1 MRTDYV
7 PAEILSRLLEALTPQ
22 NALVMELC
30 MSTGMRI
37 SDALSMTYVGAI
49 SVIDSNYP
57 ECVYR
62 YREEKT
68 GKERCVRLDTAWL
81 QRAIEQHDQRSLW
94 LFAGRDP
101 QKHRTRQAV
110 WKDLHRA
117 AKLYR
122 VNGKRLKA
130 HIGPHTARKVYAVGL
145 YHEAVK
151 NGVEAPLEAVQ
162 ANLNHSD
169 LAVTY
174 IYALADEIT
183 ARKSRTKGAKAS

>member
-7 PAEILSRLLEALTPQ
+7 PKELLTRLLEALTPQ

-30 MSTGMRI
+30 MVTGMRVG
-37 SDALSMTYVGAI
+37 DALMVTDESARSLAARKRKTV
-49 SVIDSNYP
+49 
-57 ECVYR
+57 R
-62 YREEKT
+62 YKYTEKKT
-68 GKERCVRLDTAWL
+68 GKERTVSVPRELFE
-81 QRAIEQHDQRSLW
+81 RALEQHRPESPW
-94 LFAGRDP
+94 LFSGVDP

-122 VNGKRLKA
+122 VNGKRLRA
-130 HIGPHTARKVYAVGL
+130 RIGPHTARKVYAVDL
-145 YHEAVK
+145 YRKTAKKGIED
-151 NGVEAPLEAVQ
+151 PLEAVK
-162 ANLNHSD
+162 ANLNHTD

-183 ARKSRTKGAKAS
+183 ARKSRTKSSRAG